1 MNNKVIE
8 SIKLIL
14 LCILCLFGVIS
25 GIWAI
30 NCAFLNGNVF
40 YAIAGFISIAF
51 QLYLTKK
58 VGTNISSKPLETTKP
73 NGSSHLGVHIESNEN
88 PINYEVEDKIKE

>member
-1 MNNKVIE
+1 MLNRDKVKNYFFFEQIFFYFF
-8 SIKLIL
+8 SIKSHFYRLISW
-14 LCILCLFGVIS
+14 I
-25 GIWAI
+25 
-30 NCAFLNGNVF
+30 
-40 YAIAGFISIAF
+40 